1 MSQEDRAWP
10 LRVRRRP
17 GPPPARR
24 CWSAEVAGEPRRARV
39 LAAFPTAL
47 YLHLGRHDLVLPV
60 LTGDALLLPTGLRL
74 ALPSAVVEWGVQ
86 AGHDVLVGDGRV
98 RLPGRDVVSVRP
110 WRPAR
115 VTRASSARSTSIAGA
130 AHILGQADSSA
141 VLREL
146 AADLTAAGLGGRQV
160 GRRVSAL
167 VGAGAGLTPSGD
179 DALCGVLLAL
189 RAVGGRVPSGADAA
203 GAVAASVRRASAA
216 TTSLS
221 ASLLSA
227 ASEGYAV
234 PEVVRLVDE
243 VARGDASRCGGGARA
258 SAPHRPQPPGPTSSP
273 DWPAPSTPSSPSWP
287 RTPDHTT
294 PNRKE
299 PAVPDHV
306 ELRRGA
312 YYDSVS
318 LMQVSRKVASAPG
331 VEAAQVAMATDL
343 NPDVIRGMG
352 FAIPDEV
359 GPNDLIVAIRG
370 DEGRCGRGHGRPR
383 RGPRRAQGCG
393 IPPAASVRPRSGG
406 PSAAPSRPR
415 RRTSPWSP
423 SPASTRPWRRSTPST
438 AGSR

>member
-1 MSQEDRAWP
+1 MA
-10 LRVRRRP
+10 
-17 GPPPARR
+17 PARASTSWPAAGSPLLER
-24 CWSAEVAGEPRRARV
+24 EVAGEPRRARV

-189 RAVGGRVPSGADAA
+189 RAVGDVSPRAPTPQVLWRPRCAGRAPRPRACPPRSSPPRARGMPYLRSC
-203 GAVAASVRRASAA
+203 ASSTRSRVETPPLWRRRSRQCSASA
-216 TTSLS
+216 
-221 ASLLSA
+221 
-227 ASEGYAV
+227 
-234 PEVVRLVDE
+234 RL
-243 VARGDASRCGGGARA
+243 
-258 SAPHRPQPPGPTSSP
+258 GPTSSP

-306 ELRRGA
+306 ELR
-312 YYDSVS
+312 
-318 LMQVSRKVASAPG
+318 
-331 VEAAQVAMATDL
+331 
-343 NPDVIRGMG
+343 
-352 FAIPDEV
+352 
-359 GPNDLIVAIRG
+359 
-370 DEGRCGRGHGRPR
+370 
-383 RGPRRAQGCG
+383 
-393 IPPAASVRPRSGG
+393 
-406 PSAAPSRPR
+406 AAP
-415 RRTSPWSP
+415 T
-423 SPASTRPWRRSTPST
+423 TTP
-438 AGSR
+438 

>member
-1 MSQEDRAWP
+1 MA
-10 LRVRRRP
+10 
-17 GPPPARR
+17 PARASTSWPAACSPLLER
-24 CWSAEVAGEPRRARV
+24 EVAGEPRRARV

-74 ALPSAVVEWGVQ
+74 ALASAEVEWGVQ

-115 VTRASSARSTSIAGA
+115 VTRASSARSASIAGA
-130 AHILGQADSSA
+130 AHVLGQADSSA

-146 AADLTAAGLGGRQV
+146 AADLTAAGLDGRQV
-160 GRRVSAL
+160 GRRVGAL

-189 RAVGGRVPSGADAA
+189 RAVGGRVPSGDDAA

-243 VARGDASRCGGGARA
+243 VARGDTSAVTEALAPVLGIGHSSGADLVAGLAGALDALIPVLAQDAGPHHTEPEGAR
-258 SAPHRPQPPGPTSSP
+258 
-273 DWPAPSTPSSPSWP
+273 
-287 RTPDHTT
+287 
-294 PNRKE
+294 
-299 PAVPDHV
+299 
-306 ELRRGA
+306 
-312 YYDSVS
+312 
-318 LMQVSRKVASAPG
+318 
-331 VEAAQVAMATDL
+331 
-343 NPDVIRGMG
+343 
-352 FAIPDEV
+352 
-359 GPNDLIVAIRG
+359 
-370 DEGRCGRGHGRPR
+370 
-383 RGPRRAQGCG
+383 RA
-393 IPPAASVRPRSGG
+393 
-406 PSAAPSRPR
+406 
-415 RRTSPWSP
+415 
-423 SPASTRPWRRSTPST
+423 
-438 AGSR
+438 